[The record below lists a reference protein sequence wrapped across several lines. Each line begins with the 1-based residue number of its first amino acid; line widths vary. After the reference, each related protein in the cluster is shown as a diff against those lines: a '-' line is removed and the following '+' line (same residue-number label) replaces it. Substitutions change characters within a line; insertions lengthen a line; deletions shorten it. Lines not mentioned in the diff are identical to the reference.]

1 MITLGK
7 NNLKNVPC
15 FADTMYIFALYFF
28 LNPVSRV
35 CWKRTEICGT
45 NTIHHY
51 QSLVL
56 LAKKLKNL

>member
-1 MITLGK
+1 MDLRHSASNYVRKKITVITLGK

-35 CWKRTEICGT
+35 RW
-45 NTIHHY
+45 
-51 QSLVL
+51 
-56 LAKKLKNL
+56 